1 MAKKKDKK
9 QEEKLIKVNNARIVP
24 VYIEEEMKNS
34 YIDYAM
40 SVIIGRA
47 LPDVRDGLKPVHR
60 RILYAMAERNW
71 THSNAYVKSAKVVGE
86 VIGNFHPHGDT
97 AVYDTMVRMA
107 QDFSMRYPLIDG
119 QGNFGSIDGDNAA
132 AYRYTEAR
140 LKKIAEELLKEIKKD
155 TVDMVDNFDN
165 TRKEPSVLPAAY
177 PNLLVNGTNGIAVGM
192 ATNIPPHNLGEVIDA
207 IVYYID
213 NRKCEVKDLMKFI
226 KGPDFPT
233 GGILYGS
240 KGIYDAYSTG
250 KGKVTIRAKVDIE
263 EKKGKEIIVVTEIPY
278 QVNKSSL
285 ITSIADLVK
294 NKKIDGITGLRD
306 ESDRKGMRIVIE
318 LRKDA
323 NAQIIINQLY
333 KHTQM
338 QITFGIIM
346 LALVDNTPKVL
357 NLKEVIAEYVKHR
370 KEVVIRRTKFDLRK
384 AEERAHILEG
394 LIKALDL
401 IDAIIKTIRASKTVD
416 IARENLM
423 KKFQFTK
430 IQATAIL
437 EMRLQKLTGLE
448 KQKLVEEYEGLQKL
462 IKELKAILASE
473 KKVYAVVKK
482 EILEI
487 KEKYAEPRKTEI
499 VKEVTEFKA
508 EDIIA
513 DEDMVITISND
524 GFIKSL
530 PAREYRKQRRG
541 GKGVTGV
548 SLKGDNSYV
557 RHLVVASTHDYL
569 LFFTNKGKVFWMKV
583 YEIPVAGKQAK
594 GRSIKILLNLAQDE
608 VLTSVVNL
616 NDFTDNKKIVMV
628 TRRGVIKKVVS
639 TTLINAKKRGII
651 AISLDK
657 DDELNNAIVF
667 DADTDTD
674 IFIGTAHGR
683 GLRTNAKRIRDM
695 GRSSHGI
702 RGLKVEKDDYIV
714 GLTKIEKDKKLF
726 VITEQGFGKLT
737 KFDLFPTKGRGGKGM
752 TYIKITSKNG
762 NAVGVLSVAESDEL
776 MISTVKGMVIK
787 ILAKEIST
795 VGRTAVGVKII
806 DVDKDDKVSDAALHS
821 VE

>member
-1 MAKKKDKK
+1 MAKKKM
-9 QEEKLIKVNNARIVP
+9 EKTLIKVNNAKIVP
-24 VYIEEEMKNS
+24 VYIEDEMKNS

-60 RILYAMAERNW
+60 RILFAMAEKNW
-71 THSNAYVKSAKVVGE
+71 GHSSAYVKSAKVVGE

-140 LKKIAEELLKEIKKD
+140 LEKIAEELLKEIKKD
-155 TVDMVDNFDN
+155 TVDLTDNFDN
-165 TRKEPSVLPAAY
+165 TRKEPEVLPAAY
-177 PNLLVNGTNGIAVGM
+177 PNLLVNGANGIAVGM
-192 ATNIPPHNLGEVIDA
+192 ATNIPPHNLSEVIDA
-207 IVYYID
+207 CTYYID
-213 NRKCEVKDLMKFI
+213 NKKCEVKDLMKFI

-240 KGIYDAYSTG
+240 SGIYDAYSTG
-250 KGKVTIRAKVDIE
+250 KGKVTVRAKLDIE
-263 EKKGKEIIVVTEIPY
+263 EKKGKETIVVTELPY
-278 QVNKSSL
+278 QVNKATL
-285 ITSIADLVK
+285 IKTIADLVK
-294 NKKIDGITGLRD
+294 DKKIDGITGLRD
-306 ESDRKGMRIVIE
+306 ESDRKGMRIIIE
-318 LRKDA
+318 LRRDV

-338 QITFGIIM
+338 QVTFGIIM

-357 NLKEVIAEYVKHR
+357 TLKEVIREYVKHR
-370 KEVVIRRTKFDLRK
+370 REVIIRRTKFDLKK
-384 AEERAHILEG
+384 AEDRAHILEG
-394 LIKALDL
+394 LIRALDL

-423 KKFQFTK
+423 KKFQFSK

-448 KQKLVEEYEGLQKL
+448 KQKLVDEYEGLLKL
-462 IKELKAILASE
+462 IKELKAILASD
-473 KKVYAVVKK
+473 KKIYEVVKK
-482 EILEI
+482 ELIEV
-487 KEKYAEPRKTEI
+487 KEKYSEERKTEI
-499 VKEVTEFKA
+499 VKETTEFTA

-530 PAREYRKQRRG
+530 PARDYRKQRRG
-541 GKGVTGV
+541 GKGVTGAT
-548 SLKGDNSYV
+548 LKGDNAYV
-557 RHLVVASTHDYL
+557 RHLVVASTHEHL

-594 GRSIKILLNLAQDE
+594 GRSIKILLNLSQDE
-608 VLTSVVNL
+608 ILTSVVSL
-616 NDFTDNKKIVMV
+616 SEFTDEKKIIMV
-628 TRRGVIKKVVS
+628 TKRGVIKKVVS
-639 TTLINAKKRGII
+639 TVLINAKKRGILSI
-651 AISLDK
+651 NLDK
-657 DDELNNAIVF
+657 NDELNNAVVF
-667 DADTDTD
+667 DAREDTD
-674 IFIGTAHGR
+674 IFIGTAQGR

-695 GRSSHGI
+695 GRTSRGI
-702 RGLKVEKDDYIV
+702 RGLNVDKDDYIV
-714 GLTKIEKDKKLF
+714 GLTKIESGKKLF
-726 VITEQGFGKLT
+726 VITEKGFGKLT
-737 KFDLFPTKGRGGKGM
+737 KFDLFQTKGRGGKGM
-752 TYIKITSKNG
+752 TYIKITPKNG
-762 NAVGVLSVAESDEL
+762 KAVNILSVSNGDEL
-776 MISTVKGMVIK
+776 IISTIKGMVIK
-787 ILAKEIST
+787 MLAKEIST

-806 DVDKDDKVSDAALHS
+806 DVDNDDYVSDAALHS
-821 VE
+821 IEGD